1 MYPSC
6 SVGVFPRTRWPSCLA
21 AVFTSLVLILAG
33 CGTEPTSAPTTPS
46 GPELAKR
53 PSVQAEHRLVLLRQ
67 GVTADLRRTIEQLG
81 GTIERA
87 HPEIGVLSVR
97 GLSDRAAARLAALPQ
112 VEGVA
117 RDRRMQW
124 IPPTDRLTRAAPK
137 RLRTKTD
144 QRGAFFFERFQWNL
158 RVIQADDA
166 WLTTPQGAGALVCV
180 LDTGI
185 DPNHLDLAGKV
196 DLAKSASFVPDEP
209 SFVDFFFHGTFVA
222 ALISSNGIGMG
233 SVAPD
238 ARLCAVKVLDRTG
251 SGSFEWIVAGI
262 LHAGNVGADVINM
275 SFSAVIP
282 TEDLRDSRAEIK
294 ELIKATQRAI
304 DYARKRGTLSVAAAS
319 NDALNRNTKEFIV
332 LPADLHQ
339 VVSVGATAPVGQT
352 NFDRVAS
359 YSNYGKREVDVFA
372 PGGDL
377 VEGGVIEDLILSACA
392 SSTTLFDLEFCTTSN
407 DWYIFAAGTSAAA
420 PHVSG
425 EAAVIESSFPGD
437 QSAERLEHCI
447 LVSADRITGIGRDPV
462 YGKGRINV
470 LGGAECRRLK

>member
-1 MYPSC
+1 MYPSR
-6 SVGVFPRTRWPSCLA
+6 SVGVLPRARWSSCPA
-21 AVFTSLVLILAG
+21 AVLTFLVLILAG
-33 CGTEPTSAPTTPS
+33 CGTEPTSAPTAPS

-67 GVTADLRRTIEQLG
+67 GVTADLRRTIGQLG

-112 VEGVA
+112 VESVA

-124 IPPTDRLTRAAPK
+124 IPPTDRLMRAAPK
-137 RLRTKTD
+137 RLRAKTD
-144 QRGAFFFERFQWNL
+144 QRGAFLFEHFQWNL

-185 DPNHLDLAGKV
+185 DPDHVELAGKV

-222 ALISSNGIGMG
+222 ALISSNGVGIG

-251 SGSFEWIVAGI
+251 SGEFEWVIAGI
-262 LHAGNVGADVINM
+262 LHAANVGADVINM
-275 SFSAVIP
+275 SLAGVIP

-294 ELIKATQRAI
+294 QLIKALQRAI

-319 NDALNRNTKEFIV
+319 NDALNRNTKDFIV

-339 VVSVGATAPVGQT
+339 VVSVGATGPVGQT

-359 YSNYGKREVDVFA
+359 YSNYGKRKVDVFA
-372 PGGDL
+372 PGGDF

-392 SSTTLFDLEFCTTSN
+392 RFIPFAGFEYCQTGDQ
-407 DWYIFAAGTSAAA
+407 YVFAAGTSAAA

-447 LVSADRITGIGRDPV
+447 LVSADRITGVGRDPV